1 MKAMAK
7 QRISLECLSY
17 HASAPADEARR
28 LKVRNSSDDIDYIAM
43 YFTKHEVE
51 LFWDK
56 SGIGVGNDS

>member
-28 LKVRNSSDDIDYIAM
+28 LKVRNSSDDIDYITM

-51 LFWDK
+51 LF
-56 SGIGVGNDS
+56 